1 MRVLITVNRG
11 LPQRYLVSLFTRSLI
26 EEIRS
31 LINDRKHY
39 EAMATAFR
47 KGKFERQV
55 FGDDF
60 HEITADLILSE
71 DNASW
76 DHM

>member
-55 FGDDF
+55 REDEL

-71 DNASW
+71 NNASW